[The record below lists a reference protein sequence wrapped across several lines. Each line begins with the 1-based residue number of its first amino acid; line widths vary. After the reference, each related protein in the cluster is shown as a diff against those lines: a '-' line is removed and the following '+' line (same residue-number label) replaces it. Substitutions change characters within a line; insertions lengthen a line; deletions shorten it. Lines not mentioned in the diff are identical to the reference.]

1 MPRLAEVSEA
11 AQVCSGSGWDLV
23 TFFCPRLS
31 FLLLRCELDFAGNT
45 DLIRRETLVLLI
57 YFFRAKSTTLATVD
71 LVANFN
77 DLGHVACLSKQNA
90 KLTWLHS

>member
-1 MPRLAEVSEA
+1 MQWQWL
-11 AQVCSGSGWDLV
+11 GLGD
-23 TFFCPRLS
+23 
-31 FLLLRCELDFAGNT
+31 FLLSTIVISVVRCELDFAGNT
-45 DLIRRETLVLLI
+45 DLIHRETLVFLI
-57 YFFRAKSTTLATVD
+57 YFFRAKSKTLATVD

>member
-1 MPRLAEVSEA
+1 M
-11 AQVCSGSGWDLV
+11 CSGSGWDLV
-23 TFFCPRLS
+23 TFFYPRLS

-45 DLIRRETLVLLI
+45 DLIRRETLVFLI
-57 YFFRAKSTTLATVD
+57 YFFRAKSKTLATVD

>member
-1 MPRLAEVSEA
+1 M
-11 AQVCSGSGWDLV
+11 CSGSGWDLV
-23 TFFCPRLS
+23 TFFCLRLS

-45 DLIRRETLVLLI
+45 DLIRRETLVFLI
-57 YFFRAKSTTLATVD
+57 YLFRAKSKTVATVD

-77 DLGHVACLSKQNA
+77 DLGQVACLSKQNA